1 MGKYSVSLK
10 KVVEDNSLGIL
21 YAPKPVEDVYVT
33 SQDVNRPGLMLA
45 GYSAY
50 FDAERIQ
57 FLGLAEMNYISS
69 LDEDAAAASMERLM
83 ATEPVAVVITRSLEC
98 PDKLRE
104 YAQKYS
110 VPILTSDPDKPGF
123 HFRLYVNS
131 YIISG
136 RRARPAHHAP
146 RSACRSQRRGC
157 PDPR

>member
-69 LDEDAAAASMERLM
+69 LD
-83 ATEPVAVVITRSLEC
+83 
-98 PDKLRE
+98 LR
-104 YAQKYS
+104 
-110 VPILTSDPDKPGF
+110 VFPLPTSPAPRRCG
-123 HFRLYVNS
+123 
-131 YIISG
+131 SG
-136 RRARPAHHAP
+136 R
-146 RSACRSQRRGC
+146 
-157 PDPR
+157 

>member
-104 YAQKYS
+104 YAQRN
-110 VPILTSDPDKPGF
+110 IL
-123 HFRLYVNS
+123 
-131 YIISG
+131 
-136 RRARPAHHAP
+136 
-146 RSACRSQRRGC
+146 CRS
-157 PDPR
+157 

>member
-83 ATEPVAVVITRSLEC
+83 ATEPVAVRYH
-98 PDKLRE
+98 PFAR
-104 YAQKYS
+104 
-110 VPILTSDPDKPGF
+110 VPG
-123 HFRLYVNS
+123 
-131 YIISG
+131 
-136 RRARPAHHAP
+136 
-146 RSACRSQRRGC
+146 
-157 PDPR
+157 

>member
-83 ATEPVAVVITRSLEC
+83 ATEPVAVVITRSLERIC
-98 PDKLRE
+98 AE
-104 YAQKYS
+104 IFCA
-110 VPILTSDPDKPGF
+110 DPDKPGF

-146 RSACRSQRRGC
+146 RRACRSQRRGC

>member
-83 ATEPVAVVITRSLEC
+83 ATEPVAVVARICAEIFC
-98 PDKLRE
+98 
-104 YAQKYS
+104 A
-110 VPILTSDPDKPGF
+110 DPDKPGF

-136 RRARPAHHAP
+136 RRACPAHHAP
-146 RSACRSQRRGC
+146 RRACRSQRRGC
-157 PDPR
+157 PDSR

>member
-83 ATEPVAVVITRSLEC
+83 ATEPSPSLSPVRSSARISC
-98 PDKLRE
+98 ANMRRN
-104 YAQKYS
+104 
-110 VPILTSDPDKPGF
+110 IL
-123 HFRLYVNS
+123 
-131 YIISG
+131 
-136 RRARPAHHAP
+136 
-146 RSACRSQRRGC
+146 CRS
-157 PDPR
+157 